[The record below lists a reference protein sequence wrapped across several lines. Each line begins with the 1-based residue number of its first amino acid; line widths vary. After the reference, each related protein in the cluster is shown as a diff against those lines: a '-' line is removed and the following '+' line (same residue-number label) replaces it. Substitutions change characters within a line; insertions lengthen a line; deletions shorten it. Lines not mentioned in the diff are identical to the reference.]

1 MGPTSPRERSG
12 RSLLDSHGGFNLT
25 LSLPNATVL
34 PNTTIV
40 ETRLPNARMLN
51 IWLNIKNNSSRK
63 RIKNRGMSC
72 KDYDVASDVGV
83 NFKNVGVLSIE
94 SFLFHL
100 FHYTFLQ
107 TKHQR
112 KGY

>member
-1 MGPTSPRERSG
+1 MTKHFVPTRVLFIHIEPGLERIDVSPFLKLKGSVKRRLHSG
-12 RSLLDSHGGFNLT
+12 DVNY
-25 LSLPNATVL
+25 
-34 PNTTIV
+34 
-40 ETRLPNARMLN
+40 E
-51 IWLNIKNNSSRK
+51 
-63 RIKNRGMSC
+63 
-72 KDYDVASDVGV
+72 DVASDVGV

-94 SFLFHL
+94 SSLFHL